1 MKNLIEAFECD
12 EDVKTPRI
20 FWFLGLSVVW
30 GWWIIQKAN
39 DAYDKKAAE
48 IAAQNAVFR
57 WWNGD
62 EPGHARLWI
71 ILGGFA
77 ALYLIFAIAH
87 FIAILHSSIARSA
100 AQKME
105 HLQSKRDQRA
115 FEGKMQDMDRQ
126 NSEQAALSKA
136 AQSKKEMIQRLGN
149 IAQYIVV
156 LEIEKDDSKRAVA
169 LQSAQ
174 SQMKELAA
182 NLASGQIISEAL
194 DAPEVRSHAIE
205 TSADLNRL
213 GFAESRLNR
222 EIKRMFKL
230 DSN

>member
-12 EDVKTPRI
+12 EDVKAPRI
-20 FWFLGLSVVW
+20 FWFLGLSAVW

-39 DAYDKKAAE
+39 EAYDKKAAE
-48 IAAQNAVFR
+48 IAAQNAALR
-57 WWNGD
+57 WWNSA

-87 FIAILHSSIARSA
+87 FIAILHASVARGA
-100 AQKME
+100 AEKMQ
-105 HLQSKRDQRA
+105 HMQSKRDQRA

-149 IAQYIVV
+149 VAQYIVV

-174 SQMKELAA
+174 SQMTELAA

-194 DAPEVRSHAIE
+194 DAHEVRSHAIE

-213 GFAESRLNR
+213 GYAESRLNR

-230 DSN
+230 DA